1 MSAFTLVYTRAINL
15 PFTSSTVN
23 IPFPNIVKTGVATA
37 TATFGLT
44 DTSANFNGIQI
55 GDIVF
60 NNVTF
65 QPAYVTGI
73 TDATKLTLSAN
84 IFVATNSYTIYQ
96 GNNYGCYIY
105 FPYVDY
111 AVEKGGAIEV
121 ETIGGDIVT
130 FFNPPAGVL
139 PVQIFKVIASTLGKL
154 RIVW

>member
-23 IPFPNIVKTGVATA
+23 IPFPNIVKTGVATS
-37 TATFGLT
+37 TASSKLIDSST
-44 DTSANFNGIQI
+44 NFNGIQV
-55 GDIVF
+55 GDIVY
-60 NNVTF
+60 NTVTF
-65 QPAYVTGI
+65 QPAYVVGFI
-73 TDATKLTLSAN
+73 NNDTLILSDN
-84 IFVATNSYTIYQ
+84 IFLATNSYTIYQ

-111 AVEKGGAIEV
+111 AVSGAATIKV

-130 FFNPPAGVL
+130 FKNPPAGVL
-139 PVQIFKVIASTLGKL
+139 PVQVFKVIATSLLKL

>member
-1 MSAFTLVYTRAINL
+1 MSAFTLIYTRAINL

-23 IPFPNIVKTGVATA
+23 IPFPNIVKTGTA
-37 TATFGLT
+37 TSITAFQLV
-44 DTSANFNGIQI
+44 DVSADFDGIQV
-55 GDIVF
+55 GDIVY
-60 NNVTF
+60 NTVTF

-73 TDATKLTLSAN
+73 ISEKILLLSAD
-84 IFVATNSYTIYQ
+84 IFAASNGYTIYQ

-111 AVEKGGAIEV
+111 AVDGDVSIEV

-130 FFNPPAGVL
+130 FSNPPAGVL
-139 PVQIFKVIASTLGKL
+139 PVQVFKVIASSLGKL

>member
-15 PFTSSTVN
+15 PFKSSTVN
-23 IPFPNIVKTGVATA
+23 IPFPNIVKTGTPTSTVA
-37 TATFGLT
+37 FQLV
-44 DTSANFNGIQI
+44 DISADFDGIQV
-55 GDIVF
+55 GDIVY
-60 NNVTF
+60 NTVTF

-73 TDATKLTLSAN
+73 ISEKILLLSAD
-84 IFVATNSYTIYQ
+84 IFAATNTYTIYQ

-111 AVEKGGAIEV
+111 IVDGDGTIEV

-130 FFNPPAGVL
+130 FANPPAGVL
-139 PVQIFKVIASTLGKL
+139 PVQVFKVISSSLGKL